1 MTTPADQWMVAAVHE
16 SAHACAYAQYGKPF
30 ISLRIYQTD
39 SGAIVGSVKAPAG
52 RYDPL
57 MKAVVNLAGPLAKQ
71 RYTGCSWQALTD
83 TVAKTDIGMALGALA
98 RLGAEQ
104 PGLDKVVALTCR
116 LSIANGRTSNGLPT
130 NWWSAASSIM
140 TRCCS

>member
-1 MTTPADQWMVAAVHE
+1 
-16 SAHACAYAQYGKPF
+16 
-30 ISLRIYQTD
+30 
-39 SGAIVGSVKAPAG
+39 
-52 RYDPL
+52 